1 MDGFPTRLR
10 EQRKKLDLTQ
20 ADFAEKCGV
29 KRRAQAAYEAGER
42 VPDANY
48 LIGAAR
54 LGADLKYLLSGV
66 LSTDAEREKFAVDW
80 LVRTLCQ
87 FLEIPADLADTAL
100 ALATNINARPP
111 DEFGKQ
117 FEMEGIASELLRGS
131 RRLNSVE
138 VQAQLN
144 RDLLVDAIREQEE
157 AWARRGKQPSPIERS
172 HRFATIYQD
181 AAASGRLNR
190 NLIEGGGAVPLPAR
204 RTDAA

>member
-87 FLEIPADLADTAL
+87 FLEIPADLATDACHVALPTA
-100 ALATNINARPP
+100 
-111 DEFGKQ
+111 
-117 FEMEGIASELLRGS
+117 
-131 RRLNSVE
+131 SV
-138 VQAQLN
+138 VNTLPA
-144 RDLLVDAIREQEE
+144 A
-157 AWARRGKQPSPIERS
+157 SPIPVS
-172 HRFATIYQD
+172 CTPPKV
-181 AAASGRLNR
+181 LM
-190 NLIEGGGAVPLPAR
+190 AVVPPVK
-204 RTDAA
+204 